1 MLSLSACM
9 DGACMLNFDDLYRIR
24 QISIVAEMVQG
35 RQIVKLGFEV
45 KLVRASDSSSS
56 AIQPTL

>member
-1 MLSLSACM
+1 M
-9 DGACMLNFDDLYRIR
+9 DGACVLNFDDLYRIR

-45 KLVRASDSSSS
+45 KLVQTSDSSSW